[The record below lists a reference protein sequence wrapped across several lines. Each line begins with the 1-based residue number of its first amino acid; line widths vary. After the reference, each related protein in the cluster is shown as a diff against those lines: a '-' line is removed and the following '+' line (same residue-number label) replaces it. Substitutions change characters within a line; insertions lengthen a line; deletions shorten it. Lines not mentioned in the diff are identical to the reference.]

1 MISLPNGHN
10 IEYLASSGALAYDGR
25 GYWWEQPLRW
35 VGLLDV
41 SLFTPVTKT
50 LTYLPNGGNC
60 KRFNPFSCI
69 RFVKDGVLNS
79 FGLGN
84 PGIDWWIKNH
94 REFSGIV
101 SIYPEND
108 YTLGKM
114 LRKLQETNV
123 IGIELNVSCP
133 NVGRDS
139 FCSNVHNIEYFL
151 SVTKSNT
158 TLPIIVKLGVGQDI
172 GNLFPQIEKYVDA
185 ISIKSVPWNVVF
197 PNIKSPF
204 EELGG
209 GALSGKII
217 QPYIWNFINKLKEI
231 TDIPIIGSSIWEYKD
246 IRILRENLKVSAI
259 SFGSIFLRYPWR
271 PTEYIR
277 RFENQETKYGKRL
290 L

>member
-35 VGLLDV
+35 VGLLDI

-101 SIYPEND
+101 SIYPEDD

-158 TLPIIVKLGVGQDI
+158 ALPIIVKLGVGQDI

-185 ISIKSVPWNVVF
+185 ISINSVPWNIVF

-277 RFENQETKYGKRL
+277 RWTENI
-290 L
+290 

>member
-1 MISLPNGHN
+1 M
-10 IEYLASSGALAYDGR
+10 
-25 GYWWEQPLRW
+25 
-35 VGLLDV
+35 
-41 SLFTPVTKT
+41 
-50 LTYLPNGGNC
+50 
-60 KRFNPFSCI
+60 
-69 RFVKDGVLNS
+69 
-79 FGLGN
+79 GN

-101 SIYPEND
+101 SIYPEDD

-185 ISIKSVPWNVVF
+185 ISINSVPWNIVF

-204 EELGG
+204 EEFGG

-246 IRILRENLKVSAI
+246 IRILYENLKVSAI

-277 RFENQETKYGKRL
+277 RFENQETKIWETTVVKTD
-290 L
+290 